1 MKKKIFCLIASAF
14 LLGACA
20 GKSEI
25 PKKSPCACY
34 YDIVKVS

>member
-1 MKKKIFCLIASAF
+1 MKKMIFCLIMNVF

-20 GKSEI
+20 GKNEI
-25 PKKSPCACY
+25 PKKSPCACD